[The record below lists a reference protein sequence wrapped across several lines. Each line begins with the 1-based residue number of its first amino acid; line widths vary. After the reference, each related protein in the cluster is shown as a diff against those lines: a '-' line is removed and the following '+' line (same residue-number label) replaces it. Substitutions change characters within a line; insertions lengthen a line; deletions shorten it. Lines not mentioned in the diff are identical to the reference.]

1 MREQWDELKE
11 TIIELRDN
19 NGTVTQQ
26 ECCQFLANLMNVL
39 EAQMAPARKKGK
51 RMPYIE
57 KNELLSGIYS
67 DNPKDVMLYIA
78 RFPTADVVERKRGKW
93 IDAKPMSGRVGK
105 VCSACGNEAYWD
117 SDYGQQLFD
126 WCPYCGADCRG
137 NRDV

>member
-57 KNELLSGIYS
+57 KNELLNGIYS

-78 RFPTADVVERKRGKW
+78 RFPTADVVKRKRGKW
-93 IDAKPMSGRVGK
+93 IDMDDHVI
-105 VCSACGNEAYWD
+105 CSCCGATH
-117 SDYGQQLFD
+117 YGAD
-126 WCPYCGADCRG
+126 KNYCPNCGADCRG
-137 NRDV
+137 NGYV